1 MTSYDVVSALF
12 SFLTSIG
19 AAVLAINLYPQL
31 RVGRNGESWR
41 VLIIAAVL
49 FALVQAL
56 HFCEIIGVPYMS
68 ALQLSS
74 IVQMVF
80 GLALAYA
87 FFLQRQVFIEAQ
99 NEARSQKRRKSD
111 DRIIEPE
118 TAEER
123 PVVSAYEAD
132 Y

>member
-1 MTSYDVVSALF
+1 MASYDVVCALF
-12 SFLTSIG
+12 SFFTSIG

-31 RVGRNGESWR
+31 RVGRTGASWR

-49 FALVQAL
+49 FALMQAL
-56 HFCEIIGVPYMS
+56 RFCEILGVPYINS
-68 ALQLSS
+68 LQLSS
-74 IVQMVF
+74 IIEMIF

-99 NEARSQKRRKSD
+99 HEARTQKRRKSD
-111 DRIIEPE
+111 RQTDLATEAE
-118 TAEER
+118 T

>member
-1 MTSYDVVSALF
+1 MASYDVVSALF

-31 RVGRNGESWR
+31 RVGRTGASWR
-41 VLIIAAVL
+41 VMIIAAVL
-49 FALVQAL
+49 FALMQAL
-56 HFCEIIGVPYMS
+56 RFCEIVGVPYMS

-74 IVQMVF
+74 IVEMIF

-99 NEARSQKRRKSD
+99 KEASTQKRRKSD
-111 DRIIEPE
+111 RQSAPEIE
-118 TAEER
+118 EEM

>member
-1 MTSYDVVSALF
+1 MNAPSMASYDVLSAFF
-12 SFLTSIG
+12 SFALSAG
-19 AAVLAINLYPQL
+19 AAALAIHLYPLL
-31 RVGRNGESWR
+31 RVGRSGASWR

-49 FALVQAL
+49 FALMQAL
-56 HFCEIIGVPYMS
+56 RLCETIGVPYVR

-74 IVQMVF
+74 VIELIF

-87 FFLQRQVFIEAQ
+87 FFLQRQVFIESQ
-99 NEARSQKRRKSD
+99 LEARTQKRRKSD
-111 DRIIEPE
+111 RQSD
-118 TAEER
+118 EE

>member
-12 SFLTSIG
+12 SFFTSVG
-19 AAVLAINLYPQL
+19 AAILALNLYPLL
-31 RVGRNGESWR
+31 RVGRTGASWR
-41 VLIIAAVL
+41 VLIIAAAL

-56 HFCEIIGVPYMS
+56 HFCEVIGVPYVS
-68 ALQLSS
+68 ALRLSS

-80 GLALAYA
+80 GLSLAYA
-87 FFLQRQVFIEAQ
+87 FFLQRQVFIETQ
-99 NEARSQKRRKSD
+99 LEARTQKRRKSD
-111 DRIIEPE
+111 RRAEPE
-118 TAEER
+118 NEAER

>member
-12 SFLTSIG
+12 SFVTSIG
-19 AAVLAINLYPQL
+19 AAVLAINLYPLL
-31 RVGRNGESWR
+31 RVGRTGTSWR

-49 FALVQAL
+49 FALMQAL
-56 HFCEIIGVPYMS
+56 RFCEIVGVPYMS
-68 ALQLSS
+68 GLRLSS
-74 IVQMVF
+74 IVEMVF
-80 GLALAYA
+80 GLSLAYA

-99 NEARSQKRRKSD
+99 LEARTQKRRRSD
-111 DRIIEPE
+111 RRAAPE
-118 TAEER
+118 TAEEM

>member
-1 MTSYDVVSALF
+1 MASYDVVSALF
-12 SFLTSIG
+12 SFVTSIG

-31 RVGRNGESWR
+31 RVGRTGASWR
-41 VLIIAAVL
+41 VMIIAAVL
-49 FALVQAL
+49 FALMQAL
-56 HFCEIIGVPYMS
+56 RFCEIVGVPYMS
-68 ALQLSS
+68 ALRLSS
-74 IVQMVF
+74 IVEMVF

-99 NEARSQKRRKSD
+99 SEARTQKRRKSD
-111 DRIIEPE
+111 RRQAPE
-118 TAEER
+118 TAEES

>member
-1 MTSYDVVSALF
+1 MASSDVICALF
-12 SFLTSIG
+12 SFATSIG
-19 AAVLAINLYPQL
+19 AAALAINLYPLL
-31 RVGRNGESWR
+31 RVGRTGASWR

-49 FALVQAL
+49 FALMQAL
-56 HFCEIIGVPYMS
+56 RFCEIVGVPYMS

-74 IVQMVF
+74 IVEMIF

-87 FFLQRQVFIEAQ
+87 FFLQRQVFIETQ
-99 NEARSQKRRKSD
+99 HEARTQKRRKSD
-111 DRIIEPE
+111 RV
-118 TAEER
+118 AEAESEEES

>member
-1 MTSYDVVSALF
+1 MISYDVVSALF
-12 SFLTSIG
+12 SFITSIG
-19 AAVLAINLYPQL
+19 AAVLAINLYPLL
-31 RVGRNGESWR
+31 RVGRTGASWR

-49 FALVQAL
+49 FALMQAL
-56 HFCEIIGVPYMS
+56 RFCETVGVPYMS

-74 IVQMVF
+74 IVELVF

-87 FFLQRQVFIEAQ
+87 FFLQRQVFTEAQ
-99 NEARSQKRRKSD
+99 HEASTQKRRKSD
-111 DRIIEPE
+111 RRAAPE
-118 TAEER
+118 SVEET

>member
-1 MTSYDVVSALF
+1 MTSYDVVCALF
-12 SFLTSIG
+12 SFITSVG
-19 AAVLAINLYPQL
+19 AAVLAINLYPLL

-49 FALVQAL
+49 FALMQAL

-68 ALQLSS
+68 SLRLSS
-74 IVQMVF
+74 IIQMVF

-99 NEARSQKRRKSD
+99 LEARSQKRRKSD
-111 DRIIEPE
+111 RALE
-118 TAEER
+118 TENEEER

>member
-19 AAVLAINLYPQL
+19 AAVLAINLYPLL

-49 FALVQAL
+49 FALMQVL

-68 ALQLSS
+68 ALRLSS
-74 IVQMVF
+74 IIQMVF

-99 NEARSQKRRKSD
+99 HEARTQKRRKSD
-111 DRIIEPE
+111 RSAEPE
-118 TAEER
+118 NEEER

>member
-1 MTSYDVVSALF
+1 MISYDLIPALF
-12 SFLTSIG
+12 SFFISIG
-19 AAVLAINLYPQL
+19 AAVLAINLYPLL
-31 RVGRNGESWR
+31 RVGRTGASWR

-49 FALVQAL
+49 FALMQL
-56 HFCEIIGVPYMS
+56 IHFCEIIDVPYLS

-74 IVQMVF
+74 VVQLMF

-99 NEARSQKRRKSD
+99 NEARTQKRRKSD
-111 DRIIEPE
+111 RGIELE
-118 TAEER
+118 TEEK

>member
-12 SFLTSIG
+12 SFFTSIG
-19 AAVLAINLYPQL
+19 AAVLAINLYPLL
-31 RVGRNGESWR
+31 RVGRNGASWR

-49 FALVQAL
+49 FALMQAL
-56 HFCEIIGVPYMS
+56 HFCEVIGVPYMS
-68 ALQLSS
+68 AWRLSS

-87 FFLQRQVFIEAQ
+87 FFLQRQVFIETQ
-99 NEARSQKRRKSD
+99 HEARTQKRRKSD
-111 DRIIEPE
+111 RSPEPE
-118 TAEER
+118 DEEER

>member
-1 MTSYDVVSALF
+1 MASYDVVSALF

-31 RVGRNGESWR
+31 RVGRTGASWR

-49 FALVQAL
+49 FALMQAL
-56 HFCEIIGVPYMS
+56 RFCEIVGVPYLS
-68 ALQLSS
+68 GLRLSS
-74 IVQMVF
+74 IVEMVF

-87 FFLQRQVFIEAQ
+87 FFLQRQVFIETQ
-99 NEARSQKRRKSD
+99 KEASTQKRRKSD
-111 DRIIEPE
+111 RRAAPEIE
-118 TAEER
+118 AEM

>member
-1 MTSYDVVSALF
+1 MASYDVVSALF

-41 VLIIAAVL
+41 ILIIAAVL
-49 FALVQAL
+49 FALMQAL
-56 HFCEIIGVPYMS
+56 HFCEIIDVPYMS
-68 ALQLSS
+68 ALRLSS
-74 IVQMVF
+74 IIQMMF

-99 NEARSQKRRKSD
+99 HEARSQKRRKSD
-111 DRIIEPE
+111 RITESE
-118 TAEER
+118 NAEER
-123 PVVSAYEAD
+123 PIVSAYEAD

>member
-1 MTSYDVVSALF
+1 MSSYDVVCALF
-12 SFLTSIG
+12 SFFTSIG

-31 RVGRNGESWR
+31 RVGRTGASWR

-49 FALVQAL
+49 FALMQAL
-56 HFCEIIGVPYMS
+56 RFCEIIGVPYVDS
-68 ALQLSS
+68 LRLSS
-74 IVQMVF
+74 LIEMIF
-80 GLALAYA
+80 GISLAYA

-99 NEARSQKRRKSD
+99 HEARTQKRRKSD
-111 DRIIEPE
+111 RMAHE
-118 TAEER
+118 AEEM

>member
-49 FALVQAL
+49 FALMQAL

-111 DRIIEPE
+111 RIIEPE